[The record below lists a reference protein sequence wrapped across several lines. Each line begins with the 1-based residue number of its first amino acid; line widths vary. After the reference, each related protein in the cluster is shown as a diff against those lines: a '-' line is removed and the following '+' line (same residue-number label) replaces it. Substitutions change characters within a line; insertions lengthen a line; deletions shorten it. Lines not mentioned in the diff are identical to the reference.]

1 MSAIELIILGTG
13 SPLPSGNRCGAG
25 NLITAGS
32 DRVLID
38 CGWGAAR
45 RLIATG
51 APIGEVNT
59 VFFTHMH
66 SDHITDLPDF
76 LMMRWT
82 LGGATQPLTIYGPEG
97 TREAVQGF
105 RSALNPDVGYR
116 FAHHGEKLS
125 RDGIDVIVH
134 ETPATA
140 SVSHVATVGEIS
152 VGSFEVDHR
161 PVAPAFGFR
170 VEARGRSAVFSGD
183 TKKCDSLVQASKGA
197 DVLVSEAVHLG
208 MMQDRI
214 AIARNLGSERNAAIL
229 EEACDY
235 HAPTLQVAEMARDAG
250 VGRLVLSHLIPP
262 IPDDGP
268 LVEQFVAGMSDV
280 FPGRIEV
287 ARDNQ
292 RFSIG
297 DE

>member
-1 MSAIELIILGTG
+1 VTSGT
-13 SPLPSGNRCGAG
+13 
-25 NLITAGS
+25 

-45 RLIATG
+45 RLVLSGVPLAQI
-51 APIGEVNT
+51 NT

-82 LGGATQPLTIYGPEG
+82 MGGAVQPLTVYGPEG
-97 TREAVQGF
+97 TREAVLAF
-105 RSALNPDVGYR
+105 RAALNPDVGYR

-125 RDGIDVIVH
+125 TEGIEVVVH
-134 ETPATA
+134 EIPATA
-140 SVSHVATVGEIS
+140 SVSPVATVGAIS

-161 PVAPAFGFR
+161 PVVPALGFR
-170 VEARGRSAVFSGD
+170 VEAGGKSAVFSGD
-183 TKKCDSLVQASKGA
+183 TKKCDALVQASKGA
-197 DVLVSEAVHLG
+197 DVLVSEALHLG

-214 AIARNLGSERNAAIL
+214 NFMRSSGNERNAVLL
-229 EEACDY
+229 EEACNY
-235 HAPTLQVAEMARDAG
+235 HAPTLEVAEMARDAG

-262 IPDDGP
+262 IPDEGAP
-268 LVEQFVAGMSDV
+268 VEQFVAGMADV
-280 FPGRIEV
+280 FAGQIDV

-292 RFSIG
+292 RFAIG
-297 DE
+297 D